1 MKSHTFIVY
10 MHIHYSPLRVVV
22 QAKTQDE
29 AKEKT
34 KLNYPAYTIV
44 QIDPITFIK

>member
-22 QAKTQDE
+22 KAKTSDE
-29 AKEKT
+29 AREKA
-34 KLNYPAYTIV
+34 KINFPSYEIV
-44 QIDPITFIK
+44 QIDPIQLIK